1 MAVQGL
7 WEDIMNLSS
16 KINKLQN
23 GLRQYGKTVLIT
35 RKQVWLKEQDSVAT
49 KYIVTE
55 PVEEWSEKWD
65 KMIVKQVPLK
75 ETYSQIELV
84 KFLADL
90 VKEVR
95 SG

>member
-1 MAVQGL
+1 
-7 WEDIMNLSS
+7 MNLSS

-23 GLRQYGKTVLIT
+23 GLREYGKIILIN

-55 PVEEWSEKWD
+55 PVEEWSEKWQ
-65 KMIVKQVPLK
+65 KMIVRHIPLK

-95 SG
+95 GG

>member
-1 MAVQGL
+1 
-7 WEDIMNLSS
+7 MNLSR
-16 KINKLQN
+16 KINKLQK
-23 GLRQYGKTVLIT
+23 GLKEYGKTVLIN
-35 RKQVWLKEQDSVAT
+35 RKQVWIKETDSVVT

-65 KMIVKQVPLK
+65 KMIIKHKPLK
-75 ETYSQIELV
+75 ETYSQIDLI

-90 VKEVR
+90 LQEVR